1 MYAQSIVKH
10 FVLTE
15 QEVIDERDHIFDQ
28 DQNEAGNLQNTSCQ
42 DVFTVDSHTFRRDSQ
57 NSVWEIDNEGES
69 YELERQPYVDQ

>member
-42 DVFTVDSHTFRRDSQ
+42 DVFTVDSYTLRRDAQ
-57 NSVWEIDNEGES
+57 NSVREIDNEGES
-69 YELERQPYVDQ
+69 YELER